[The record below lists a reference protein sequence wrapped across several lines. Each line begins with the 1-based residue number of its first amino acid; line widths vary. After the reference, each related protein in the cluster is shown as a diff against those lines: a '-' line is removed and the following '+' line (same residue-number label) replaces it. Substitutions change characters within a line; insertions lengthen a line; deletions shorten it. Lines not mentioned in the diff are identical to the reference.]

1 LELGVGWGAPVAS
14 GAAGASRAA
23 AFFAVSAPAAAG
35 RSEFIIGEYA
45 VAILVHPGK
54 PILHA
59 GQVEIG
65 EFLFRN
71 QAIAILIQFT
81 EIGRAAA
88 FSPASAAFRAIFTIF
103 ARGLNFG
110 LCDGPVL
117 VAVQALEHVCIAL
130 LGRRAEFLFSELA
143 VSVCIR
149 FFHHPLAPTASFAIL
164 SGSGHSRSGQAH
176 AGRYSGNSR
185 DLPECIHEKPPFQ

>member
-1 LELGVGWGAPVAS
+1 MSELGVGWGAPVAP

-88 FSPASAAFRAIFTIF
+88 FSPASAAFRAVPGFT
-103 ARGLNFG
+103 LNTR
-110 LCDGPVL
+110 LTRYMRSPLSCL
-117 VAVQALEHVCIAL
+117 
-130 LGRRAEFLFSELA
+130 RFS
-143 VSVCIR
+143 S
-149 FFHHPLAPTASFAIL
+149 
-164 SGSGHSRSGQAH
+164 Q
-176 AGRYSGNSR
+176 
-185 DLPECIHEKPPFQ
+185 